1 MTALAI
7 LNSSLL
13 VVILFIL
20 HDLRDRVMRIENLHM
35 SQNGAPRKAAP

>member
-1 MTALAI
+1 MTTLAI

-20 HDLRDRVMRIENLHM
+20 HDLRDRLMRIENLHM
-35 SQNGAPRKAAP
+35 HQDPTRPEAHP